1 MRKEDGLVD
10 SDNVDIEDESI
21 DGSHRNREVAFQQQ
35 KDKNYPSKY
44 KGN

>member
-21 DGSHRNREVAFQQQ
+21 DGSHRNCEVAFQQQ
-35 KDKNYPSKY
+35 KDKNYPSKC